1 MSLLP
6 KLETIEL
13 RVEAQIAV
21 LTLSRPH
28 ARNAVDDQMRA
39 DLRDAVD
46 HVAADHSIRG
56 LVLTG
61 AGSAFCGGGDIQ
73 GMQER
78 LDQGPRAGELGLR
91 RQRELH
97 ETLGKLYHLDRPTV
111 AAVNGPA
118 VGLGLD
124 LALTCDFLFAAD
136 TATVSASFIKRGLI
150 PDGGGM
156 FHLPRRVG
164 VAKAKELVFS
174 GRSVAADEAL
184 AIGLADR
191 VRPATELLAAAV
203 SWLRELAEYP
213 QTAQALA
220 KDVLNRSM
228 ELSLEQVNMIGSQ
241 GQALCYASPDHQ
253 ESVRAFLASRRTAA
267 KSTT

>member
-1 MSLLP
+1 MPLQP
-6 KLETIEL
+6 ELETIEL
-13 RVEAQIAV
+13 RVEADIGV
-21 LTLSRPH
+21 LTLNRPH
-28 ARNAVDDQMRA
+28 ARNAIDDQLRA
-39 DLRDAVD
+39 DLRHAVD

-61 AGSAFCGGGDIQ
+61 AGSAFCGGGDIR

-78 LDQGPRAGELGLR
+78 LDQGSRAAELGLR
-91 RQRELH
+91 RQREFH

-118 VGLGLD
+118 IGLGLD

-136 TATVSASFIKRGLI
+136 TATVSASFIRRGLV

-191 VRPATELLAAAV
+191 LRPATELLAAAV
-203 SWLRELAEYP
+203 SWLRSLADYP

-241 GQALCYASPDHQ
+241 AQALCYASPDHQ
-253 ESVRAFLASRRTAA
+253 ESVRTFLASRTEA
-267 KSTT
+267 KSTS

>member
-1 MSLLP
+1 MSRLP
-6 KLETIEL
+6 ALETVNL
-13 RVEAQIAV
+13 AVEAEIAV

-28 ARNAVDDQMRA
+28 ARNAIDDQMRD
-39 DLRDAVD
+39 DLRRAVD
-46 HVAADHSIRG
+46 GVAADHSIRG

-61 AGSAFCGGGDIQ
+61 AGTAFCGGGDIR

-78 LDQGPRAGELGLR
+78 LEQGARAGELGWR
-91 RQRELH
+91 RQREFH
-97 ETLGKLYHLDRPTV
+97 ETLGRLYRLDRPTV
-111 AAVNGPA
+111 AAVNGAA

-136 TATVSASFIKRGLI
+136 TAVVAASFIRRGLV

-164 VAKAKELVFS
+164 ISKAKELVFS

-184 AIGLADR
+184 RIGLADR
-191 VRPATELLAAAV
+191 VLPPGELLAAAV
-203 SWLRELAEYP
+203 GWLRELSEYS

-220 KDVLNRSM
+220 KDTLNRSM
-228 ELSLEQVNMIGSQ
+228 ELSLEQINVLG
-241 GQALCYASPDHQ
+241 GQAQAICYASPSHQ
-253 ESVRAFLASRRTAA
+253 ESVRAFLSSRA
-267 KSTT
+267 KAESTP